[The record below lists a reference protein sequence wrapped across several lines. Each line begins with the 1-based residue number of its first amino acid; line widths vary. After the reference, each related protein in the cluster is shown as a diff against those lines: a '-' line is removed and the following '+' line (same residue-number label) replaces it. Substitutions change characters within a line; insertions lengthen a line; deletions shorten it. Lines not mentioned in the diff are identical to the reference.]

1 LEQRNYFFIAIF
13 LTVGVGVG
21 SLISLNHESIPK
33 LDISD
38 KLIHIS
44 AYLLISISWLLS
56 FKEKAKTLKVNSLIF
71 ISILAYGI
79 IIEVIQGV
87 FTNYRQFDFFDIL
100 ANLVGII
107 IAFMIFFKG
116 FRKNHIK

>member
-71 ISILAYGI
+71 ISIFAYGI
-79 IIEVIQGV
+79 IIEIFQGV
-87 FTNYRQFDFFDIL
+87 FTSYRQFDYFDIL

-107 IAFMIFFKG
+107 VAFTIFFKS
-116 FRKNHIK
+116 FQKIHIK

>member
-1 LEQRNYFFIAIF
+1 MDNKYFYIAFF
-13 LTVGVGVG
+13 LTLVVGVG
-21 SLISLNHESIPK
+21 SLIPLNSPSIPK

-44 AYLLISISWLLS
+44 AYFLISISWLLS
-56 FKEKAKTLKVNSLIF
+56 IQDKAKMLKVNRLIF
-71 ISILAYGI
+71 TLILVYGI

-107 IAFMIFFKG
+107 LAFMIFFKG
-116 FRKNHIK
+116 FQKIHIK

>member
-1 LEQRNYFFIAIF
+1 MP
-13 LTVGVGVG
+13 
-21 SLISLNHESIPK
+21 LNSPSIPK
-33 LDISD
+33 LDVSD
-38 KLIHIS
+38 KIIHIS

-107 IAFMIFFKG
+107 VAFMIYFKG

>member
-1 LEQRNYFFIAIF
+1 MEQRNYFFIAIF